1 VLNRYAAKYAL
12 NSPKGV
18 QRLLGDY
25 HHLYARRIDKSD
37 FPASDILMDLRLA
50 IAKAGLTDRQRQ
62 ALRLYYIELKTQEEV
77 AMEMD
82 GITQA
87 GVHYHLQGALKRL
100 ATVYRRWDY
109 GGVTVGSSDVV
120 NERDEGEGGIPVC

>member
-1 VLNRYAAKYAL
+1 MLNRYAAKYAL

-37 FPASDILMDLRLA
+37 FPASDILMDLRFA

-62 ALRLYYIELKTQEEV
+62 ALALHFIKLKTQEEV
-77 AMEMD
+77 ALEMD
-82 GITQA
+82 GISQV
-87 GVHYHLQGALKRL
+87 GVYYHIQGALKRI
-100 ATVYRRWDY
+100 AKVYEGWEY
-109 GGVTVGSSDVV
+109 GLYNV
-120 NERDEGEGGIPVC
+120 